1 MVFLNPDHPPGDRR
15 EGVRTN
21 EEEVSM
27 TIMNAGGISHRL
39 VLPAAGFR
47 RRASRLRAGVG
58 LAAAAVALSLTPA
71 GVQAQ
76 GKWPERP
83 IRLMTP
89 FAPGGGSDI
98 LARALGPLVSEA
110 IGQSIVV
117 DNRPGGGGT
126 LGAGMA
132 VNAVP
137 DGYTF
142 ILVSG
147 SYGANAAL
155 HNLPYDSVTGIT
167 PIILVGETGLI
178 ATMHP
183 KRPIKSVKDLIAYA
197 KANPGKLNFGSAG
210 VGGLGHLSQELFQ
223 LMTKVNITH
232 VPYKGSGPVMNA
244 LLAGEVD
251 SSFSSLVPSIPH
263 IKAGRLYP
271 IGITT
276 PKRNPAVPDVPSIG
290 ETVPGYSVTHWYGIW
305 GPKGIPQPIV
315 KRMNEEFGKVIRSD
329 AISKWLATEGMLAA
343 GGPPEQFRN
352 RIQSDVVQWKRLVKE
367 ANIVIKR

>member
-1 MVFLNPDHPPGDRR
+1 MMTMMKAGDTRRTAPRINPCRQKALAER
-15 EGVRTN
+15 IGV
-21 EEEVSM
+21 
-27 TIMNAGGISHRL
+27 A
-39 VLPAAGFR
+39 
-47 RRASRLRAGVG
+47 
-58 LAAAAVALSLTPA
+58 LAAAALALSLTA
-71 GVQAQ
+71 TGVQAQ

-83 IRLMTP
+83 IRLLTP

-98 LARALGPLVSEA
+98 LARALAPPVSEA

-126 LGAGMA
+126 LGAGIA
-132 VNAVP
+132 VNAAP

-155 HNLPYDSVTGIT
+155 HNLPYDTVTDIS

-178 ATMHP
+178 VTMNP
-183 KRPIKSVKDLIAYA
+183 KSPVKSVKDLITYA
-197 KANPGKLNFGSAG
+197 RANPGKLNFGSAG

-223 LMTKVNITH
+223 LMAKVKITH

-244 LLAGEVD
+244 LLAGEVE

-290 ETVPGYSVTHWYGIW
+290 ETVPGYAVTHWYGIW
-305 GPKGIPQPIV
+305 GPKGISKDIV
-315 KRMNEEFGKVIRSD
+315 ARMNREFAKVIHSD
-329 AISKWLATEGMLAA
+329 GIKRWLATEGMIAA
-343 GGPPEQFRN
+343 GGSPEQFRD
-352 RIQSDVVQWKRLVKE
+352 RIKSDVDQWKKLVRE
-367 ANIVIKR
+367 AHIVITK